1 MTRLIAIVVG
11 MFMLW
16 ALFEF
21 GARSSAP
28 SIQQDVQSRA
38 ADAVAAAGYDRVSV
52 IVDGRDVQLTGE
64 VGDEQSISQVAGTA
78 SDVRGV
84 RVVDNNVAVALPYVT
99 TFCKDESTIT
109 LTGNVPSDD
118 ARGTFPERARD
129 MFRAWTVTQNLD
141 VRDGSPDGFRRFMDA
156 ALIELGQLDEGC
168 ITLTDTKLII
178 KGDIRSERAV
188 QGIKDRLATHSD
200 LGFETRFELRLPVL
214 SDQASACQE
223 EANKRVATGETV
235 LFSFDSAEIHE
246 IGRRLLDEVVEISN
260 SCPDVAVYVTGHT
273 DAVGDIDYNIDLS
286 ERRAEA
292 VVNYMIGKGV
302 NANRLTPLALGFSQ
316 PVADN
321 STEEGRVMNRRI
333 EFRAR
338 EE

>member
-1 MTRLIAIVVG
+1 MSRLIAIVVG
-11 MFMLW
+11 MFLLW

-28 SIQQDVQSRA
+28 TIQQDVQLRT
-38 ADAVAAAGYDRVSV
+38 ADAVAAAGYDGVSV
-52 IVDGRDVQLTGE
+52 IVDGRDVQLTGD
-64 VGDEQSISQVAGTA
+64 VRDEHSVSQVAGIA

-84 RVVDNNVAVALPYVT
+84 RIVDNNVAIALPYVT
-99 TFCKDESTIT
+99 KFCKDESTIT

-118 ARGTFPERARD
+118 AKDAFPERARD
-129 MFRAWTVTQNLD
+129 MFRAWSVSQKLD
-141 VRDGSPDGFRRFMDA
+141 IRDGSPDGFRRFMDA

-168 ITLTDTKLII
+168 ITLTDTNLLIM
-178 KGDIRSERAV
+178 GDIRSERAV
-188 QGIKDRLATHSD
+188 QGIRERIAAHSD
-200 LGFETRFELRLPVL
+200 LGFETMFELNLPVL
-214 SDQASACQE
+214 SDQALACQE

-246 IGRRLLDEVVEISN
+246 IGRRLLDEVVEISK
-260 SCPDVAVYVTGHT
+260 SCPNVAVYVTGHT

-302 NANRLTPLALGFSQ
+302 NADRLTPFALGFSQ
-316 PVADN
+316 PVANN
-321 STEEGRVMNRRI
+321 STEEGRAMNRRI